1 MPLCQTWKTCQRWR
15 VDKPNWF
22 WRSKSRSPF
31 RCMEILACEHDRDE
45 TVVSSSSNLADMLAM
60 LHILILSAQPLVFS
74 NTSSPPSPL
83 PPPPLPPPTGR
94 RQILLNW
101 IPWVIPVQ
109 LSLDSKISVC
119 LQTYTQHFSLK
130 AENYRMQTFYTNF
143 FYLLWMRPI

>member
-1 MPLCQTWKTCQRWR
+1 MCLFVKPGRHVNDDEWMNQIDFGGQR
-15 VDKPNWF
+15 
-22 WRSKSRSPF
+22 SRSPF

-45 TVVSSSSNLADMLAM
+45 TVVSFFIKLGRHVSHAAHTHLVCTASSFLK
-60 LHILILSAQPLVFS
+60 HFVPPP
-74 NTSSPPSPL
+74 SSPP
-83 PPPPLPPPTGR
+83 PPPTTGR

-130 AENYRMQTFYTNF
+130 AANYRMQTFYTNF